1 MIAGLVMDNGSTA
14 SFTSLNMPALRAT
27 HARLVLG
34 VERGIPR
41 ADSLVIDLDEASS
54 LEFRRSDATRIQKGD
69 AQSTVHVHDGWM
81 SAPHTRIRYESRSW
95 QIEDAGSKNGT
106 FVNGNRVDSET
117 LFDNDVIE
125 MGSSFFVFNAAVP
138 FEPPDE
144 SGTRALIP
152 RSHSSALLETYRQLQ
167 RVASSS
173 TLPIL
178 VLGETGTGKEVAA
191 NLIHE
196 WSGRAG
202 EFCAINCA
210 AIPPPVAE
218 SLLFGHKK
226 GAFSGATSDHAGLIR
241 AADGG
246 TLFLDEI
253 AELDLTLQAKLLRVL
268 QEGEVLAVGAS
279 RAVPVD
285 VRLVS
290 ATHADLDRFVSEE
303 RFRKDLLARLSGHRA
318 TLPPLRERR
327 EDLGILMHDLLR
339 RQLARRAQDVEL
351 QRSAARA
358 IYAYDW
364 PWNVRELSQ
373 AMERSSALRT
383 GNSIGLEHLP
393 PALQNAKF
401 ESERYSEPPAAA
413 DDEARRAELVGLL
426 TKHAG
431 NVSAVAREMS
441 KARVQIR
448 RWCAR
453 FGVDP
458 ERFRSI

>member
-1 MIAGLVMDNGSTA
+1 MDNGSTA
-14 SFTSLNMPALRAT
+14 SFTSFNMPALRAT
-27 HARLVLG
+27 RARLVLG
-34 VERGIPR
+34 VECGVPR
-41 ADSLVIDLDEASS
+41 AESLVIDLHDASS
-54 LEFRRSDATRIQKGD
+54 LEFRRNDVTQVQRADSHL
-69 AQSTVHVHDGWM
+69 TVCVQDGWM
-81 SAPHTRIRYESRSW
+81 SAPHTRISYDSRSW

-106 FVNGNRVDSET
+106 FVNGSRVASET
-117 LFDNDVIE
+117 LFDKDVIE

-138 FEPPDE
+138 FELPDE
-144 SGTRALIP
+144 TGTRALIP
-152 RSHSSALLETYRQLQ
+152 RSHSSTLLEAYRQLQ

-196 WSGRAG
+196 WSERAG

-210 AIPPPVAE
+210 AIPPSVAE

-226 GAFSGATSDHAGLIR
+226 GAFSGATSDHPGLIR

-253 AELDLTLQAKLLRVL
+253 AELDLALQAKLLRVL

-279 RAVPVD
+279 RAVAID
-285 VRLVS
+285 LRLVS

-303 RFRKDLLARLSGHRA
+303 RFRKDLLARLSGHC
-318 TLPPLRERR
+318 TILPPLRERR

-339 RQLARRAQDVEL
+339 RQLGARAGGVEL

-393 PALQNAKF
+393 PALQIARF
-401 ESERYSEPPAAA
+401 ENGRHSEPPSSA
-413 DDEARRAELVGLL
+413 DDEARRAQLVGLL

-431 NVSAVAREMS
+431 NVSAVAREMN

-453 FGVDP
+453 FGIDP
-458 ERFRSI
+458 ERFRPM

>member
-1 MIAGLVMDNGSTA
+1 MENGSTA
-14 SFTSLNMPALRAT
+14 SFTSLSLPALRST

-41 ADSLVIDLDEASS
+41 ATSLVIDLREASS
-54 LEFRRSDATRIQKGD
+54 VEFRRGDAT
-69 AQSTVHVHDGWM
+69 QSRLSNSHVTVCVEDGWM
-81 SAPHTRIRYESRSW
+81 SAPHTRMIRDSRGW

-106 FVNGNRVDSET
+106 YVNGGRVDSET
-117 LFDNDVIE
+117 LFDYDVIE
-125 MGSSFFVFNAAVP
+125 LGSSFFVFNAAIP

-144 SGTRALIP
+144 SGIRALIP
-152 RSHSSALLETYRQLQ
+152 HSYSSALRETYEQLHG
-167 RVASSS
+167 VASSS

-178 VLGETGTGKEVAA
+178 VLGETGTGKEVVA

-196 WSGRAG
+196 WSERGG
-202 EFCAINCA
+202 ELCAINCA
-210 AIPPPVAE
+210 AIPPLVAE

-226 GAFSGATSDHAGLIR
+226 GAFSGAISDHPGLVR

-268 QEGEVLAVGAS
+268 QEGEVLPVGAS
-279 RAVPVD
+279 RAVPVNL
-285 VRLVS
+285 RLVS
-290 ATHADLDRFVSEE
+290 ATHADLDRLVSEE

-318 TLPPLRERR
+318 VLPPLRKRR
-327 EDLGILMHDLLR
+327 EDLGILMHELLR
-339 RQLARRAQDVEL
+339 RQLGARAAEVEL
-351 QRSAARA
+351 ERSAARA

-364 PWNVRELSQ
+364 PWNIRELSQ
-373 AMERSSALRT
+373 AIERSSALRT
-383 GNSIGLEHLP
+383 GKSIALEHLP
-393 PALQNAKF
+393 PELQRAKF
-401 ESERYSEPPAAA
+401 ANERHSEPPASV
-413 DDEARRAELVGLL
+413 DDDARRAQLVGLL

-431 NVSAVAREMS
+431 NISAVAREMN

-453 FGVDP
+453 FDIDP
-458 ERFRSI
+458 ERFRSA